1 MSFLWRL
8 TNTGTKHNFIHKHR
22 LVVLSIVLCS
32 LQPLVVVSESS
43 PEIRLENSSSSTV
56 VTLVILGSVCALIIF
71 IVFGIRRRLIAVDKN
86 RIPDVYDPEIARA
99 EASLV
104 ETLDEAARQNYERA
118 RIFQEAY
125 PPDSVPTDI
134 TLSQFLSIQE
144 KGVSAWEFEP
154 DLQHTNCFVECR
166 TEIAFYDAECCVQT
180 NLPLPKQQEV
190 YYWEAKM
197 YDKPPNTTVAVGLA
211 TKPYPLFRLP
221 GWNRQSVAYF
231 SDNGFKYYNSP
242 FNGKAYGP
250 QFQQGDVVGVGYRPR
265 TGTVFFTRNGKKL
278 DDAFTGMKMN
288 LFPTVG
294 ANGPCCVHVNFGQ
307 LGFVFIEANVKK
319 WGLAPS
325 MGTLAPPPAYG
336 SERGS
341 LLLESS
347 SRGHPSED
355 VSRQFTH
362 VNSGIITGVPP
373 EAALDISLVD
383 ITVPP
388 PSYSS
393 TDQYYG
399 RQSFM
404 SDSSETHLLA
414 GDQTDSRRSSYEGT
428 SRDQQRHG

>member
-1 MSFLWRL
+1 MTLSWKR
-8 TNTGTKHNFIHKHR
+8 TDTSTKHSKH
-22 LVVLSIVLCS
+22 LFVLSIVLFS
-32 LQPLVVVSESS
+32 LQPLVIAEESS
-43 PEIRLENSSSSTV
+43 KLRAETASPNAVATF
-56 VTLVILGSVCALIIF
+56 VIFGSLFALGV
-71 IVFGIRRRLIAVDKN
+71 IVLCTCINRRLKVDKN

-104 ETLDEAARQNYERA
+104 ETLNEAARQNYERA
-118 RIFQEAY
+118 RY
-125 PPDSVPTDI
+125 I

-154 DLQHTNCFVECR
+154 DLQHTSCFVECR
-166 TEIAFYDAECCVQT
+166 TEIAFYDGECCVQT

-197 YDKPPNTTVAVGLA
+197 YDKPQNTTVTVGLA

-221 GWNRQSVAYF
+221 VAYF
-231 SDNGFKYYNSP
+231 SDSGFKYYNSP
-242 FNGKAYGP
+242 FNGKTYGP

-319 WGLAPS
+319 WGLAPT

-341 LLLESS
+341 ILLESS
-347 SRGHPSED
+347 SRGRPSED
-355 VSRQFTH
+355 ISRLQYN
-362 VNSGIITGVPP
+362 VNSGIMTGVPP
-373 EAALDISLVD
+373 EAGLDISLSD

-393 TDQYYG
+393 VDRYYE

-404 SDSSETHLLA
+404 SESSETYLLA
-414 GDQTDSRRSSYEGT
+414 GEQSDSRRNSYEST
-428 SRDQQRHG
+428 SRDQQRRG